1 MSREM
6 DIGSSESETLL
17 ENYKLHRKLTRDLLL
32 SLNQEQLSLKPFS
45 VSGTFGK
52 QFRHLLDIEKCYV
65 ESLLN
70 GFLAFYRSDID
81 HSLETNRERLIQ
93 ELDREDAKLEKFF
106 KGIRREKVN
115 EKYVDC
121 TQAVQYLGDNIRASP
136 VRILSWLTE
145 HEILHEGE
153 LLLYVR
159 TERMEFPKSW
169 MIWGLK

>member
-1 MSREM
+1 M

-106 KGIRREKVN
+106 KGIRREKAN

>member
-1 MSREM
+1 M

-106 KGIRREKVN
+106 KGIRREKAN

-121 TQAVQYLGDNIRASP
+121 TQAVQYLGDNNIRASP
-136 VRILSWLTE
+136 ARILSWITE

>member
-1 MSREM
+1 M

-52 QFRHLLDIEKCYV
+52 QFRHLLDIERCYV

-115 EKYVDC
+115 EKYVEC

-159 TERMEFPKSW
+159 TERMEFPWSW

>member
-1 MSREM
+1 M

-159 TERMEFPKSW
+159 TERMEFPRSW

>member
-1 MSREM
+1 M

>member
-1 MSREM
+1 M

-106 KGIRREKVN
+106 KGIRREKAN

-121 TQAVQYLGDNIRASP
+121 TQAVQYLGDNNIRASP

-159 TERMEFPKSW
+159 TERMEFPRSW
-169 MIWGLK
+169 MIWGLR

>member
-1 MSREM
+1 M

-32 SLNQEQLSLKPFS
+32 SLNPEQLSLKPFS

-81 HSLETNRERLIQ
+81 HSLETNRERVIQ

-106 KGIRREKVN
+106 KGIRREKAN

-121 TQAVQYLGDNIRASP
+121 TQAVQYLGDNNIRASP

-159 TERMEFPKSW
+159 TERMEFPRSW

>member
-1 MSREM
+1 M

-32 SLNQEQLSLKPFS
+32 SLNPEQLSLKPFS

-81 HSLETNRERLIQ
+81 HSLETNRERVIQ

-106 KGIRREKVN
+106 KGIRREKAN

>member
-1 MSREM
+1 M

-17 ENYKLHRKLTRDLLL
+17 ENYKLHRKLSRDLLL
-32 SLNQEQLSLKPFS
+32 SLKPEQLSLKPFS

-52 QFRHLLDIEKCYV
+52 QFRHLLDIERCYV

-81 HSLETNRERLIQ
+81 HSLETNRERLIR

-106 KGIRREKVN
+106 KGIRREKAN

-121 TQAVQYLGDNIRASP
+121 TQAVQYLGDNNIRASP
-136 VRILSWLTE
+136 ARILSWITE

>member
-1 MSREM
+1 M

-17 ENYKLHRKLTRDLLL
+17 ENYKLHRKLIRDLLL
-32 SLNQEQLSLKPFS
+32 SLNPEQLSLKPFS

>member
-1 MSREM
+1 MGCW
-6 DIGSSESETLL
+6 I
-17 ENYKLHRKLTRDLLL
+17 
-32 SLNQEQLSLKPFS
+32 
-45 VSGTFGK
+45 SGTFGK

-81 HSLETNRERLIQ
+81 HSLETNSDRLIQ

-106 KGIRREKVN
+106 KGIRREKAN

-121 TQAVQYLGDNIRASP
+121 TQAVQYLGDNNIRASP
-136 VRILSWLTE
+136 VRILSWLIE

-169 MIWGLK
+169 MIWGLR

>member
-1 MSREM
+1 M
-6 DIGSSESETLL
+6 DIWSSESETLL

-32 SLNQEQLSLKPFS
+32 SLNSEQLSLKPFS

-81 HSLETNRERLIQ
+81 HSLETNSDRLIQ

-106 KGIRREKVN
+106 KGIRREKAN

-121 TQAVQYLGDNIRASP
+121 TQAVQYLGDNNIRASP
-136 VRILSWLTE
+136 VRILSWLIE

-153 LLLYVR
+153 LLLYVK

-169 MIWGLK
+169 MIWGLR

>member
-1 MSREM
+1 M

-17 ENYKLHRKLTRDLLL
+17 ENYKLHRKLSRDLLL
-32 SLNQEQLSLKPFS
+32 SLKPEQLSLKPFS

-106 KGIRREKVN
+106 KGIRQEKAN

-121 TQAVQYLGDNIRASP
+121 TQVVQYLGDNNIRASP

>member
-1 MSREM
+1 M

-106 KGIRREKVN
+106 KGIRREKAN

-121 TQAVQYLGDNIRASP
+121 TQAVQYLGDNNIRASP

-159 TERMEFPKSW
+159 TERMEFPWSW

>member
-1 MSREM
+1 M

-17 ENYKLHRKLTRDLLL
+17 ENYKLHRKLSRDLLL
-32 SLNQEQLSLKPFS
+32 SLKPEQLSLKPFS

-52 QFRHLLDIEKCYV
+52 QFRHLLDIERGYV

-81 HSLETNRERLIQ
+81 HSLETNRERLIR

-106 KGIRREKVN
+106 KGIRREKAN

-121 TQAVQYLGDNIRASP
+121 TQAVQYLGDNNIRASP
-136 VRILSWLTE
+136 ARILSWITE

-159 TERMEFPKSW
+159 TERMEFPRSW

>member
-1 MSREM
+1 M

-70 GFLAFYRSDID
+70 GFLAFYRSYID

>member
-1 MSREM
+1 M

-32 SLNQEQLSLKPFS
+32 SLNPEQLSLKPFS

-121 TQAVQYLGDNIRASP
+121 TQAVQYLGDNNIRASP

-159 TERMEFPKSW
+159 TERMEFPRSW

>member
-1 MSREM
+1 M

-17 ENYKLHRKLTRDLLL
+17 ENYKLHRKLSRDLLL
-32 SLNQEQLSLKPFS
+32 SLKPEQLSLKPFS

-121 TQAVQYLGDNIRASP
+121 TQAVQYLGDNNIRASP
-136 VRILSWLTE
+136 ARILSWITE

-159 TERMEFPKSW
+159 TERMEFPRSW

>member
-1 MSREM
+1 M

-17 ENYKLHRKLTRDLLL
+17 ENYKLHRKLIRDLLL
-32 SLNQEQLSLKPFS
+32 SLNPEQLSLKPFS

-81 HSLETNRERLIQ
+81 HSLETNRERVIQ

-106 KGIRREKVN
+106 KGIRREKAN

-121 TQAVQYLGDNIRASP
+121 TQAVQYLGDNNIRASP

-159 TERMEFPKSW
+159 TERMEFPRSW

>member
-1 MSREM
+1 M

-32 SLNQEQLSLKPFS
+32 SLNPEQLSLKPFS

-106 KGIRREKVN
+106 KGIRREKAN

-121 TQAVQYLGDNIRASP
+121 TQAVQYLGDNNIRASP

-159 TERMEFPKSW
+159 TERMEFPRSW

>member
-1 MSREM
+1 M

-17 ENYKLHRKLTRDLLL
+17 ENYKLHRKLSRDLLL
-32 SLNQEQLSLKPFS
+32 SLKPEQLSLKPFS

-106 KGIRREKVN
+106 KGIRREKAN

-121 TQAVQYLGDNIRASP
+121 TQAVQYLGDNNIRASP
-136 VRILSWLTE
+136 ARILSWITE

>member
-1 MSREM
+1 M

-17 ENYKLHRKLTRDLLL
+17 ENYKLHRKLTRDLLP
-32 SLNQEQLSLKPFS
+32 SLNPEQLSLKPFS
-45 VSGTFGK
+45 VSETFGK

-106 KGIRREKVN
+106 KGIRREKAN

-121 TQAVQYLGDNIRASP
+121 TQAVQYLGDNNIRASP
-136 VRILSWLTE
+136 ARILSWITE

>member
-1 MSREM
+1 M

-17 ENYKLHRKLTRDLLL
+17 ENYKLHRKLSRDLLL
-32 SLNQEQLSLKPFS
+32 SLKPEQLSLKPFS

-81 HSLETNRERLIQ
+81 HSLETNRERVIQ

-106 KGIRREKVN
+106 KGIRREKAN

-121 TQAVQYLGDNIRASP
+121 TQAVQYLGDNNIRASP

-159 TERMEFPKSW
+159 TERMEFPRSW

>member
-1 MSREM
+1 M

-17 ENYKLHRKLTRDLLL
+17 ENYKLHRKLSRDLLL
-32 SLNQEQLSLKPFS
+32 SLKPEQLSLKPFS

>member
-1 MSREM
+1 M

-106 KGIRREKVN
+106 KGIRREKAN

-159 TERMEFPKSW
+159 TERMEFPRSW